1 MRRIITQSGVL
12 NQLHFFLR
20 RDIAASRIFAVFE
33 EYLTMQKHEKNTA
46 PEYSG
51 ADDDDEYT
59 DEDPW
64 NDWLATSCDDDSCN
78 DDDSAAEDGDD

>member
-1 MRRIITQSGVL
+1 
-12 NQLHFFLR
+12 
-20 RDIAASRIFAVFE
+20 
-33 EYLTMQKHEKNTA
+33 MQKHEKNTA